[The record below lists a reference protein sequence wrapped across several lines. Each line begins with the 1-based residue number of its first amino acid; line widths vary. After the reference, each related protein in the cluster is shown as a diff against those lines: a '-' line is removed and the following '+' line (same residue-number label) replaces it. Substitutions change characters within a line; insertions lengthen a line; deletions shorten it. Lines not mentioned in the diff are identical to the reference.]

1 MWKHVRVRLKSLPA
15 NGTEN
20 EVRLVEMGYRL
31 MITCEIVE
39 RRLRRIEVLERIAR
53 VRVLLGVVISFTGR
67 LTVVY
72 V

>member
-1 MWKHVRVRLKSLPA
+1 LPA

-39 RRLRRIEVLERIAR
+39 RRLRGIEVSERIAR